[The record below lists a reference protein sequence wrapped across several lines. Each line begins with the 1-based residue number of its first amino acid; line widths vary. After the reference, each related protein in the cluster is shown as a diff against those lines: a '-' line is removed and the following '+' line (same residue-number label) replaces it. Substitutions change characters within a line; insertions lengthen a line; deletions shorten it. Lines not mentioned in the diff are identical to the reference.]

1 MNRLALF
8 VLLALMLLF
17 GAQAAYYYPQMPER
31 MATHFDFSGQADGY
45 MSRSA
50 LIWVT
55 AFTALMSGGMMFGIA
70 LLLKRLPDSLIN
82 MPNKDYWL
90 VPARRDESLDAMT
103 GSLLWI
109 GSATMGLMLVV
120 FQSIYR
126 ANLDGSNAVGWSA
139 MVLLGVYLLIV
150 LAIAVRMM
158 RRFRMPSGSK
168 A

>member
-1 MNRLALF
+1 MNRPALF
-8 VLLALMLLF
+8 ALLALTLLF

-31 MATHFDFSGQADGY
+31 MASHFDLSGQADGF

-50 LIWVT
+50 LIWLT
-55 AFTALMSGGMMFGIA
+55 ALTALMTGGMMLGIA

-82 MPNKDYWL
+82 MPHKDYWL
-90 VPARRDESLDAMT
+90 APERRDESLDAMT
-103 GSLLWI
+103 ASLLWI

-126 ANLDGSNAVGWSA
+126 ANLDGSNAIGWSS
-139 MVLLGVYLLIV
+139 MILLGVYLLIV
-150 LAIAVRMM
+150 LTIAVRMM